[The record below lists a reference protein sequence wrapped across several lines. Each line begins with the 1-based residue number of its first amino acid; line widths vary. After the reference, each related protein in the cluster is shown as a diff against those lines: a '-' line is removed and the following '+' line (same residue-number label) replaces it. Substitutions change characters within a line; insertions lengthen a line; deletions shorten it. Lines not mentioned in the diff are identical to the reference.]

1 MTSSLENYQAN
12 SYAAPKTRP
21 STIFASTVANRVN
34 PALAALKRHT
44 FGHIVARTNIS
55 QVENLVEKYNQ
66 AEREGRSTVSNR
78 AIEAFGLE
86 VFGTLG
92 YPFKV
97 NDESE
102 LWRYHDV
109 MQEGRFDANLRLISK
124 YTDHEFELI
133 TKTAKQILSF
143 SERHLPIR
151 NSGKRALTRS
161 LYQYQL
167 IMKNRPHDG
176 PLKILEIGPGSG
188 YLGLLLANDG
198 HQYFAMDAAQAFYLY
213 QKKLWSDIYGSDY
226 FDYSESS
233 SRPDSAKVTHIPWWR
248 FANLAIPLPEVDI
261 VTVNHALAEMHEN
274 AVKTIFARLYA
285 MWGDDDK
292 KLVIAESLGYDY
304 FKRTNIM
311 FTNICKLGFVYKRN
325 QIDLYTWRPNKA
337 KAQAELA
344 NAMKSPTP
352 LSYLKKR
359 ALKIAVIA
367 LKNPLGANLAKLIG
381 RGPRH
386 QATVDKTVYL
396 QTKPLRDFFE
406 NLVANERTPDEIFL
420 KPMAEDII

>member
-1 MTSSLENYQAN
+1 M
-12 SYAAPKTRP
+12 
-21 STIFASTVANRVN
+21 
-34 PALAALKRHT
+34 
-44 FGHIVARTNIS
+44 
-55 QVENLVEKYNQ
+55 ENLVDKYNQ

-78 AIEAFGLE
+78 AIEAFSLE
-86 VFGTLG
+86 LWNTLG

-109 MQEGRFDANLRLISK
+109 MQEGRFEANLRLISK

-151 NSGKRALTRS
+151 NSGKHALTRS

-233 SRPDSAKVTHIPWWR
+233 SRPENAKVTHIPWWR
-248 FANLAIPLPEVDI
+248 FANIAIPLPEVDI
-261 VTVNHALAEMHEN
+261 VTINHALAEMHEN
-274 AVKTIFARLYA
+274 AVKTIFSRMYT
-285 MWGDDDK
+285 MWGDDHK

-304 FKRTNIM
+304 FKRKNIM
-311 FTNICKLGFVYKRN
+311 FTNIRELGFVYKRP
-325 QIDLYTWRPNKA
+325 QTSEYTWRPNKA

-359 ALKIAVIA
+359 AMKIAVVA

-381 RGPRH
+381 RGSRH
-386 QATVDKTVYL
+386 QATVDASTDIKT
-396 QTKPLRDFFE
+396 KSLRDFFE
-406 NLVANERTPDEIFL
+406 NLVSNERTPDEIFL
-420 KPMAEDII
+420 KPTAEDIK

>member
-1 MTSSLENYQAN
+1 MEN
-12 SYAAPKTRP
+12 
-21 STIFASTVANRVN
+21 I
-34 PALAALKRHT
+34 
-44 FGHIVARTNIS
+44 
-55 QVENLVEKYNQ
+55 VEKYNR

-78 AIEAFGLE
+78 AIEAFSLE
-86 VFGTLG
+86 LWNTIG

-109 MQEGRFDANLRLISK
+109 MQEGRFDSNLRLISK
-124 YTDHEFELI
+124 YTDHEFDLI
-133 TKTAKQILSF
+133 TRTAKQILSF

-151 NSGKRALTRS
+151 NSGKHALTRS

-213 QKKLWSDIYGSDY
+213 QKKLWSDVYGADY

-233 SRPDSAKVTHIPWWR
+233 SRPKNAKVTHIPWWR
-248 FANLAIPLPEVDI
+248 FANLSIALPEVDI

-274 AVKTIFARLYA
+274 AVKTIFSQLYA

-292 KLVIAESLGYDY
+292 KLVIAENLGYDY
-304 FKRTNIM
+304 FKRTHIM
-311 FTNICKLGFVYKRN
+311 FENIRAHGFARGT
-325 QIDLYTWRPNKA
+325 QWRGAHIWRPNKA
-337 KAQAELA
+337 MAQAQQVA
-344 NAMKSPTP
+344 ATKKST
-352 LSYLKKR
+352 LLGRLKRR
-359 ALKIAVIA
+359 ARKVIVFV

-386 QATVDKTVYL
+386 QESLNSSVDI
-396 QTKPLRDFFE
+396 QTKPLRDFFD
-406 NLVANERTPDEIFL
+406 NLVADKKTPDENFL
-420 KPMAEDII
+420 TQIGQTKF

>member
-1 MTSSLENYQAN
+1 M
-12 SYAAPKTRP
+12 
-21 STIFASTVANRVN
+21 
-34 PALAALKRHT
+34 
-44 FGHIVARTNIS
+44 
-55 QVENLVEKYNQ
+55 ENLVEKYNQ

-109 MQEGRFDANLRLISK
+109 MQEGRFDRNLRLISN

-151 NSGKRALTRS
+151 NSGKHALTRS

-233 SRPDSAKVTHIPWWR
+233 SRPENARVTHIPWWR
-248 FANLAIPLPEVDI
+248 FANLSIPLPEVDI
-261 VTVNHALAEMHEN
+261 VTINHALAEMHEN
-274 AVKTIFARLYA
+274 AVKTIFSRMYT

-304 FKRTNIM
+304 FKRKDIM
-311 FTNICKLGFVYKRN
+311 FANICKLGFARDRN
-325 QIDLYTWRPNKA
+325 QTKPYSWRPNKA
-337 KAQAELA
+337 IAQAELA
-344 NAMKSPTP
+344 RLMKSQTR

-359 ALKIAVIA
+359 AMRRAIKIVVVI
-367 LKNPLGANLAKLIG
+367 LKNPLGANLAKLIS

-386 QATVDKTVYL
+386 QVMVDASTAIK
-396 QTKPLRDFFE
+396 TKPLRDFFE
-406 NLVANERTPDEIFL
+406 NLVSNERTPDEIFL
-420 KPMAEDII
+420 KPMAEDIK